1 MRNTLSSI
9 LLSITIVTGFGMGVA
24 NAGNWCDAAIEEAA
38 KPPSANPGAGNP
50 FQNGNAGATLGN
62 ALGQLLFCFLDW

>member
-50 FQNGNAGATLGN
+50 FQNGNEEQHWGMRSGN
-62 ALGQLLFCFLDW
+62 SFFAF